1 MFHDAVGQCGSL
13 LTRCIAVESAGTA
26 VIATIR
32 SPSAWCGCRPPQVPT
47 RSSFLQPSWTSSSK
61 TIDAPVQA
69 PPPAG
74 ITVEQLA
81 AYDRQFVAN
90 LQARGWAVWDP
101 LAITHQAHRVCAMLQ
116 RGASPQWVVQQLI
129 GPTTPLSDAQSFVTT
144 AMLTYPGCP

>member
-1 MFHDAVGQCGSL
+1 
-13 LTRCIAVESAGTA
+13 
-26 VIATIR
+26 
-32 SPSAWCGCRPPQVPT
+32 
-47 RSSFLQPSWTSSSK
+47 
-61 TIDAPVQA
+61 
-69 PPPAG
+69 
-74 ITVEQLA
+74 VEQLA

>member
-1 MFHDAVGQCGSL
+1 MRQMAVPYRVRVVAAPPPPPAPS
-13 LTRCIAVESAGTA
+13 TA
-26 VIATIR
+26 APTTTTVRAQ
-32 SPSAWCGCRPPQVPT
+32 PAPPGPWITPT
-47 RSSFLQPSWTSSSK
+47 KPVTVTVRAPSK

-101 LAITHQAHRVCAMLQ
+101 LAITHQAYRVCAMLQ